1 MTFKMQSNNEIKNRI
16 ETQHADNEPIRNA
29 RNSTL
34 IAMRGGSGRILPA
47 DDDTGRLFAFW
58 WAAHAVSVFPLV
70 KMPPAFSLTVR
81 VPIVPGMAEGTFPN
95 IVFHTM
101 P

>member
-1 MTFKMQSNNEIKNRI
+1 MNTIVVLQTKTVIVLMQ
-16 ETQHADNEPIRNA
+16 
-29 RNSTL
+29 
-34 IAMRGGSGRILPA
+34 
-47 DDDTGRLFAFW
+47 
-58 WAAHAVSVFPLV
+58 VLV